1 MDWLVCQLGALSSKN
16 ERTNDL
22 SDTSLMGLM
31 SCRLS
36 RGLVCRSMNEKKQAS
51 LESTLL
57 SMPLPMAMTFLANCG
72 PALADDTVDLANK
85 NSGFLGYTNGG
96 LVVAFSPIVIYG
108 VFYLYRATINPKA
121 KLQDLLFVAA
131 FCVVEANI
139 ASIIKF
145 KKRVY

>member
-1 MDWLVCQLGALSSKN
+1 MFN
-16 ERTNDL
+16 T
-22 SDTSLMGLM
+22 LMGFML
-31 SCRLS
+31 CRVSKRVL
-36 RGLVCRSMNEKKQAS
+36 CRSNMEKKS
-51 LESTLL
+51 SIVVEPTSSVESALL
-57 SMPLPMAMTFLANCG
+57 SLPLPMAMSLMASCG
-72 PALADDTVDLANK
+72 PALADDTVDFANK

-131 FCVVEANI
+131 FCVVVANI
-139 ASIIKF
+139 ASILIF